1 MTRLFKTASAA
12 LAALA
17 AFVVLAS
24 DQTMAQGKTTIN
36 VQYPLGFIF
45 DNVFVTLKA
54 DFEKANPDITINYL
68 PAYKEYEDAAQTGL
82 RQAITKQLPDVG
94 LQAIN
99 LQRLFVDRK
108 IAVDLSPFIA
118 KEKDWVGQ
126 GFSPSMMALS
136 TYGGKPYGLAF
147 AVSTPIIYINDELI
161 TKAGGDPAKFP
172 TTWNGIFDLANKI
185 NKLGDDN
192 VGLFYSWA
200 ITGNW
205 MWQALVFSHGG
216 QMMSE
221 DEKMIA
227 FDQEPGRKAIELL
240 GRMVTEA
247 GMPDLTP
254 EASRA
259 AFFGGKLGI
268 WTESTSLL
276 RVADDGVAGKFK
288 WRTARFP
295 VPGPNAKLP
304 TGGAAAMMFTTDPAR
319 QMAAWRF
326 MKFITGPQGATIMV
340 KGTGYMPPNS
350 LPANDP
356 NLLKPFYAEKPN
368 HLTSLSQQSFMTAWY
383 AFPGDNNLKI
393 IQAIKDRLQTVVN
406 KSAKPDAAL
415 AGMTSDVGKLLPK

>member
-1 MTRLFKTASAA
+1 
-12 LAALA
+12 
-17 AFVVLAS
+17 
-24 DQTMAQGKTTIN
+24 
-36 VQYPLGFIF
+36 
-45 DNVFVTLKA
+45 
-54 DFEKANPDITINYL
+54 
-68 PAYKEYEDAAQTGL
+68 
-82 RQAITKQLPDVG
+82 
-94 LQAIN
+94 
-99 LQRLFVDRK
+99 
-108 IAVDLSPFIA
+108 
-118 KEKDWVGQ
+118 
-126 GFSPSMMALS
+126 MMALG
-136 TYGGKPYGLAF
+136 TYGGKPYSLAF

-161 TKAGGDPAKFP
+161 SKAGGDPANFP
-172 TTWNGIFDLANKI
+172 TTWQGIFDLANKI
-185 NKLGDDN
+185 NRLGNDN

-216 QMMSE
+216 QMMSA
-221 DEKMIA
+221 DEKKIA
-227 FDQEPGRKAIELL
+227 FNGEPGKRSIELL

-295 VPGPNAKLP
+295 APGPNAKLP

-319 QMAAWRF
+319 QAAAWRF

-356 NLLKPFYAEKPN
+356 NLLKSFYAEKPN
-368 HLTSLSQQSFMTAWY
+368 HVTSLSQQPLMTAWY

-415 AGMTSDVGKLLPK
+415 AGMTLDVGKLLPK

>member
-1 MTRLFKTASAA
+1 MRQYIKACGVLLAGLFL
-12 LAALA
+12 LAAGPAL
-17 AFVVLAS
+17 
-24 DQTMAQGKTTIN
+24 AQGKITIN

-45 DNVFVTLKA
+45 DKVFITLKTE
-54 DFEKANPDITINYL
+54 FEKANPDITVNYL
-68 PAYKEYEDAAQTGL
+68 PAYKEYEDAAQTAL
-82 RQAITKQLPDVG
+82 RQAITKQNPDVA

-108 IAVDLSPFIA
+108 IAVDLTPFIA
-118 KEKDWVGQ
+118 KEKDWQGQ
-126 GFSPSMMALS
+126 GFSPSMMALG

-147 AVSTPIIYINDELI
+147 AVSTPIIYFNEDLV
-161 TKAGGDPAKFP
+161 TKAGGDPANFP
-172 TTWNGIFDLANKI
+172 TTWEGIFELAKKI
-185 NKLGDDN
+185 NALGNDN

-205 MWQALVFSHGG
+205 MWQAMVFSHGG
-216 QMMSE
+216 SLMSE
-221 DEKMIA
+221 DEKTVA
-227 FDQEPGRKAIELL
+227 FDKEAGQKGIALL
-240 GRMVTEA
+240 GRMVREV

-259 AFFGGKLGI
+259 AFFAGKLGI

-304 TGGAAAMMFTTDPAR
+304 TGGASALMFATEPAK
-319 QMAAWRF
+319 QEAAWKF
-326 MKFITGPQGATIMV
+326 MKFITGAEGATIMV

-350 LPANDP
+350 LPASDP
-356 NLLKPFYAEKPN
+356 AMLKAFYAEKPN
-368 HLTSLSQQSFMTAWY
+368 HLTSLSQQPLMTAWY

-393 IQAIKDRLQTVVN
+393 IQAIKDRLQTVID
-406 KSAKPDAAL
+406 KSAAPDAAL
-415 AGMTSDVGKLLPK
+415 GAMSADVTKLLPK

>member
-1 MTRLFKTASAA
+1 MTRYRKAWAVG
-12 LAALA
+12 LAALVA
-17 AFVVLAS
+17 LTGGQAF
-24 DQTMAQGKTTIN
+24 AQERTTIS

-45 DNVFVTLKA
+45 DKVFATLKTE
-54 DFEKANPDITINYL
+54 FEAANPDLTVNYM

-118 KEKDWVGQ
+118 KEKDWQGQ

-147 AVSTPIIYINDELI
+147 AASTPIIYLNDDLI
-161 TKAGGDPAKFP
+161 RKAGGDPEKFP
-172 TTWNGIFDLANKI
+172 TTWDGIFDLAKKI
-185 NKLGDDN
+185 NALGDDN

-216 QMMSE
+216 QMMSD
-221 DEKMIA
+221 DEKTIA
-227 FDQEPGRKAIELL
+227 FDKEPGKKAIGLL

-247 GMPDLTP
+247 SMPDLTP

-259 AFFGGKLGI
+259 AFFAGKLGI

-295 VPGPNAKLP
+295 VPGPDARLP
-304 TGGAAAMMFTTDPAR
+304 TGGAAAMMFATDPVR
-319 QMAAWRF
+319 QAAAWRF
-326 MKFITGPQGATIMV
+326 MKFITGPAGATIMV

-350 LPANDP
+350 LPASDP
-356 NLLKPFYAEKPN
+356 AMLKTYYAEKPN
-368 HLTSLSQQSFMTAWY
+368 YLTSLSQQPFMTAWY

-393 IQAIKDRLQTVVN
+393 IQAIKDRLQTVVD

-415 AGMTSDVGKLLPK
+415 AAMASDVSKLLPK

>member
-1 MTRLFKTASAA
+1 MKRRLLMKAAGAAAAYGA
-12 LAALA
+12 LASGRAG
-17 AFVVLAS
+17 
-24 DQTMAQGKTTIN
+24 AQGKMTLN

-45 DNVFVTLKA
+45 DKVFAELKTE
-54 DFEKANPDITINYL
+54 FEKANPDLQVNYL

-108 IAVDLSPFIA
+108 IAVDISPFIA
-118 KEKDWVGQ
+118 KEKDWQGQ

-147 AVSTPIIYINDELI
+147 AASTPIIYINDDLV

-172 TTWNGIFDLANKI
+172 TTWDGIFDIAKKVNA
-185 NKLGDDN
+185 LGNDN
-192 VGLFYSWA
+192 IGLFHSWA

-216 QMMSE
+216 TMMTA
-221 DEKMIA
+221 DEKAIA
-227 FDQEPGRKAIELL
+227 FDQAPGKKSIELL
-240 GRMVTEA
+240 GRMVNDA
-247 GMPDLTP
+247 GMPNLTP

-259 AFFGGKLGI
+259 AFFGGKLAI

-276 RVADDGVAGKFK
+276 RVADEGVAGKFK
-288 WRTARFP
+288 WRTVRFP
-295 VPGPNAKLP
+295 VPGPDPKLP
-304 TGGAAAMMFTTDPAR
+304 TGGAATMMFATDPAR
-319 QMAAWRF
+319 QAAAWRY
-326 MKFITGPQGATIMV
+326 MKFITGPVGATIMV

-350 LPANDP
+350 VPANDP
-356 NLLKPFYAEKPN
+356 TMLKPFYAEKPN
-368 HLTSLSQQSFMTAWY
+368 HLTSLSQQPYMTAWY

-393 IQAIKDRLQTVVN
+393 IQAIKDRLQTVVD

-415 AGMTSDVGKLLPK
+415 AGMTADVAKLLPK

>member
-1 MTRLFKTASAA
+1 MKRRQFTTLAGGAA
-12 LAALA
+12 LASLGTPT
-17 AFVVLAS
+17 L
-24 DQTMAQGKTTIN
+24 AQGKLTLN

-45 DNVFVTLKA
+45 DKVFATLKTE
-54 DFEKANPDITINYL
+54 FEKANPDITVNYL
-68 PAYKEYEDAAQTGL
+68 PAYKEYEDAAQTAL
-82 RQAITKQLPDVG
+82 RQAITKQLPDVA

-108 IAVDLSPFIA
+108 IAVDLTPFIA
-118 KEKDWVGQ
+118 QEKDWQGQ
-126 GFSPSMMALS
+126 GFSSSMMALG

-147 AVSTPIIYINDELI
+147 AVSTPIVYVNDDLVR
-161 TKAGGDPAKFP
+161 KAGGDPASFP
-172 TTWNGIFDLANKI
+172 TTWDGIFDLAKKI
-185 NKLGDDN
+185 NALGNDN
-192 VGLFYSWA
+192 VGLFHSWA

-216 QMMSE
+216 RMMSE
-221 DEKMIA
+221 DEKSIA
-227 FDQEPGRKAIELL
+227 FDKEPGKKSIELL
-240 GRMVTEA
+240 GRMVRDA

-276 RVADDGVAGKFK
+276 RVADEGVAGKFK

-295 VPGPNAKLP
+295 VPVPDAKLP
-304 TGGAAAMMFTTDPAR
+304 TGGASALMFATEPAR
-319 QMAAWRF
+319 QAAAWKF
-326 MKFITGPQGATIMV
+326 MKFITGAEGATIMV

-356 NLLKPFYAEKPN
+356 KMLKDFYAEKPN
-368 HLTSLSQQSFMTAWY
+368 HLTSLSQQPLMTAWY

-393 IQAIKDRLQTVVN
+393 IQAIKDRLQTVVD
-406 KSAKPDAAL
+406 KSAAPDAAL
-415 AGMTSDVGKLLPK
+415 AAMAVDVGKLLPK